1 MGKISLHVDARLRDA
16 RQKAPELSKDVT
28 RPVVTYQ
35 FDMQLNFEQLLKIK
49 NIPETHLT

>member
-1 MGKISLHVDARLRDA
+1 MLTRDCET
-16 RQKAPELSKDVT
+16 RDKRPLSLSKDVT

-35 FDMQLNFEQLLKIK
+35 FDMQFSFEQLLKIK